1 MANLAM
7 LSAKILTVVN
17 LVSSASLDSTA
28 KINVVS
34 FIMAVKKFF
43 GAKSTVNNDLN

>member
-1 MANLAM
+1 MGNLAM
-7 LSAKILTVVN
+7 LSAKILVVVN

-28 KINVVS
+28 KMNVVC
-34 FIMAVKKFF
+34 FIMAAKKFF